1 MLSHKFDHTC
11 QKHSVLWTLVLNN
24 FLSSSLR
31 RFAICLMKQ
40 QIHQS
45 CPVEDTLLGGHVL
58 LKVYPSHVFQII
70 RVLPW
75 QHSSLIMNNA
85 FFLKRSIL
93 VPKCLFTFS
102 YAQMQCLE
110 IFCGHPSNFHLSFS
124 PVHTPSVITKMV
136 PRGHIANSFYCVVS
150 IK

>member
-1 MLSHKFDHTC
+1 MSETFCIVDTSIEQFPFILFEKVCYLSHETTDTPIMPCRGYIIRRTC
-11 QKHSVLWTLVLNN
+11 PFESVP
-24 FLSSSLR
+24 
-31 RFAICLMKQ
+31 
-40 QIHQS
+40 QS
-45 CPVEDTLLGGHVL
+45 CFSDNQGVAMAT
-58 LKVYPSHVFQII
+58 FQSNHEQGIF
-70 RVLPW
+70 PEK
-75 QHSSLIMNNA
+75 N
-85 FFLKRSIL
+85 SIL